1 MMIHFSIHMLE
12 FLKWSTVLISFD
24 NFLSEFSVDLT
35 LERWLE
41 FSVIMFKI
49 FLAEIYIFWYSC
61 ISLLIVM
68 IDVKAMSFIW
78 VIWWSIIETLWCI
91 SMIKSDWASTCINNI
106 TTDSSDD
113 VSFLCFV
120 KQLSELSIAFDVTLV
135 LNDVLMISIT
145 LIVHIKCKHDQLH
158 LERDV
163 SLIILSWSIHRLL
176 KSSVVTDHFL
186 HLKCVFDSKCMFF
199 KLQI

>member
-1 MMIHFSIHMLE
+1 MMIHFSIRMLE
-12 FLKWSTVLISFD
+12 SWKWSTVLISFD

-41 FSVIMFKI
+41 FSVIMFKMS
-49 FLAEIYIFWYSC
+49 LAEIYILWYSC
-61 ISLLIVM
+61 ISLLIVT
-68 IDVKAMSFIW
+68 IDVESMSSIW
-78 VIWWSIIETLWCI
+78 VIWWSIIETLW
-91 SMIKSDWASTCINNI
+91 SVSRIKSDWALTCINDI
-106 TTDSSDD
+106 TIDSSDD

-120 KQLSELSIAFDVTLV
+120 KQLSELSIASDVTLV

-145 LIVHIKCKHDQLH
+145 LTVHIRCEHDQLH

-163 SLIILSWSIHRLL
+163 SLIILSWSIHCLL
-176 KSSVVTDHFL
+176 KSSVIIDHFL